1 MVLRGLPA
9 VKQKFSSALVSLLLV
24 ALSLPAFA
32 QQPAAPAPRVAT
44 PERQQQ
50 MPPNVGPSQGRRQR
64 PARVPASSGATAA
77 IEEDFSEALIIV
89 QENYVDGVKIDYNAA
104 FKSSIIGM
112 LRSLDPHSNY
122 YDSKEFEE
130 LQADW
135 RSEYYGIGATIGDR
149 TIAGQTDTYILATFP
164 NAPATRAG
172 LRFADRIVE
181 VDGQSS
187 KGKTSSD
194 VRDRLRGPK
203 GSSVKVTVERASTK
217 ALETVEITRD
227 AVGQPTVPDSYILK
241 PGVGYIDMTR
251 GFNRS
256 TAEEFANALEDLHKQ
271 GMTSLVLDLRGNPGG
286 LLDQAVKV
294 AERFLQRGQVILSQK
309 GRAEGGN
316 RTYESRN
323 GSPDGVPLVV
333 LVNRNSASASEIVAG
348 ALQDHDRAL
357 IIGET
362 SFGKGLVQSIIPME
376 YGTAVTL
383 TSSKY
388 YTPSGRLIQRDYSNE
403 GLYDYYTRGGV
414 GSLDD
419 EKKAAEPAKPTGPES
434 LTDMGRK
441 VYGGGGISPDEPV
454 KPRIIEPAQ
463 QRMIDPIFAFV
474 RELVNGRVK
483 GFEDYKISRG
493 IDYEHDVKAADYPV
507 TDNLFKTF
515 KAFVASDETFKL
527 KDTQLDRSRDFIAR
541 QLRYD
546 IATAAYG
553 TVTASQVQV
562 TDDPQ
567 VAKAVEVLPRAKEL
581 SVAAMRGRNP
591 ERKTFE

>member
-1 MVLRGLPA
+1 
-9 VKQKFSSALVSLLLV
+9 
-24 ALSLPAFA
+24 
-32 QQPAAPAPRVAT
+32 
-44 PERQQQ
+44 
-50 MPPNVGPSQGRRQR
+50 MPPNVGPSGRNRIR
-64 PARVPASSGATAA
+64 PRVSPSSGATAA
-77 IEEDFSEALIIV
+77 IEEDFAEALSIV
-89 QENYVDGVKIDYNAA
+89 QESYVDGVKIDYNAA
-104 FKSSIIGM
+104 FKSAIIGM

-122 YDSKEFEE
+122 YDAKEFEE

-149 TIAGQTDTYILATFP
+149 TIKGQTDTYILATFP
-164 NAPATRAG
+164 GAPATRAG

-181 VDGQSS
+181 VNGEAI
-187 KGKTSSD
+187 KGKPSGD

-203 GSSVKVTVERASTK
+203 GSVVKVTVERASSG
-217 ALETVEITRD
+217 ARETVEITRD
-227 AVGQPTVPDSYILK
+227 AVGQPTIPDSYMLK

-256 TAEEFANALEDLHKQ
+256 TAEEFIAALEDLRKQ

-294 AERFLQRGQVILSQK
+294 AERFLQRGQNILSQK
-309 GRAEGGN
+309 GRIAGSD
-316 RTYESRN
+316 RTYDSRN
-323 GSPDGVPLVV
+323 SSPDNVPLVV

-419 EKKAAEPAKPTGPES
+419 EKRAAQTAKPAGPER

-441 VYGGGGISPDEPV
+441 VYGGGGIAPDEPV
-454 KPRIIEPAQ
+454 KPRLISPAQ
-463 QRMIDPIFAFV
+463 QRLIDPVFAFV

-483 GFEDYKISRG
+483 GFEDYKLTRG
-493 IDYEHDVKAADYPV
+493 VDYEHDIKAEDYPV

-515 KAFVASDETFKL
+515 RSFVMSDEANKL
-527 KDTQLDRSRDFIAR
+527 TEAQLDRSREFITR

-553 TVTASQVQV
+553 TVTAAQVQV
-562 TDDPQ
+562 ADDPQ
-567 VAKAVEVLPRAKEL
+567 VAKAIEVLPRAREL
-581 SVAAMRGRNP
+581 ALAASRGRNP

>member
-1 MVLRGLPA
+1 
-9 VKQKFSSALVSLLLV
+9 
-24 ALSLPAFA
+24 
-32 QQPAAPAPRVAT
+32 
-44 PERQQQ
+44 
-50 MPPNVGPSQGRRQR
+50 MPPNIGPSQRRQR
-64 PARVPASSGATAA
+64 VRVPASSGATAA
-77 IEEDFSEALIIV
+77 IEEDFAEALSIV

-203 GSSVKVTVERASTK
+203 GSTVKVTVERASTK

-227 AVGQPTVPDSYILK
+227 AVGQPTVPDSYLIK
-241 PGVGYIDMTR
+241 PSVGYIDMTR
-251 GFNRS
+251 GFNRDTS
-256 TAEEFANALEDLHKQ
+256 EEFIKALEDLRKQ

-294 AERFLQRGQVILSQK
+294 AEQFLQRGQRILSQR
-309 GRAEGGN
+309 G
-316 RTYESRN
+316 RN
-323 GSPDGVPLVV
+323 GERPYDSKNSSPDNVPLVV

-388 YTPSGRLIQRDYSNE
+388 YTPSGRLIQRDYTNE

-419 EKKAAEPAKPTGPES
+419 ESKAAEAVKPTGPES
-434 LTDMGRK
+434 LTDTGRK
-441 VYGGGGISPDEPV
+441 VYGGGGIAPDEPV
-454 KPRIIEPAQ
+454 KPRIPEAAQ

-483 GFEDYKISRG
+483 GFEDYKISRS
-493 IDYEHDVKAADYPV
+493 IDYGHDVKAEDYPI

-515 KAFVASDETFKL
+515 KTFVASDETFKL
-527 KDTQLDRSRDFIAR
+527 KEAQLDRNREFIAR

-562 TDDPQ
+562 ADDPQ
-567 VAKAVEVLPRAKEL
+567 VAKAIEVLPRAKEL

>member
-1 MVLRGLPA
+1 
-9 VKQKFSSALVSLLLV
+9 
-24 ALSLPAFA
+24 
-32 QQPAAPAPRVAT
+32 
-44 PERQQQ
+44 
-50 MPPNVGPSQGRRQR
+50 MPPNAGAIGRRAR
-64 PARVPASSGATAA
+64 PRVPATSGATAA
-77 IEEDFSEALIIV
+77 IEEDFAEALSIV

-164 NAPATRAG
+164 GAPATRAG

-181 VDGQSS
+181 VNGETI
-187 KGKTSSD
+187 KGKNSSD

-227 AVGQPTVPDSYILK
+227 AVGQPTIPDSYILK

-256 TAEEFANALEDLHKQ
+256 TAEEFITAVEDLRKQ

-309 GRAEGGN
+309 GRVAGSD

-323 GSPDGVPLVV
+323 TSPDNVPLVV

-388 YTPSGRLIQRDYSNE
+388 YTPSGRLIQRDYTNE

-419 EKKAAEPAKPTGPES
+419 EKRAAAKPAGPES
-434 LTDMGRK
+434 LTDSGRK
-441 VYGGGGISPDEPV
+441 VYGGGGIAPDEPV
-454 KPRIIEPAQ
+454 KPRLIEPAQ
-463 QRMIDPIFAFV
+463 QRLIDPIFAFV
-474 RELVNGRVK
+474 RELVNGRIK
-483 GFEDYKISRG
+483 GFEDYKIARA
-493 IDYEHDVKAADYPV
+493 IDYEHDIKPDEYPI
-507 TDNLFKTF
+507 TDNVFKAFKTF
-515 KAFVASDETFKL
+515 VANDETFKL
-527 KDTQLDRSRDFIAR
+527 KDPQLDRSRDFIAR
-541 QLRYD
+541 QMRYD

-553 TVTASQVQV
+553 TVTASQVQIV
-562 TDDPQ
+562 DDPQ
-567 VAKAVEVLPRAKEL
+567 VAKAIEVLPRAKEL

>member
-1 MVLRGLPA
+1 M
-9 VKQKFSSALVSLLLV
+9 KQKISSALVALLLV
-24 ALSLPAFA
+24 ALSLPTFVLGQQ
-32 QQPAAPAPRVAT
+32 QQPAPGRSGAQAQP
-44 PERQQQ
+44 QQQ
-50 MPPNVGPSQGRRQR
+50 MPPNVGPAAPAGRRVR
-64 PARVPASSGATAA
+64 GRVSAASGATAA
-77 IEEDFSEALIIV
+77 IEEDFAEALSIV

-149 TIAGQTDTYILATFP
+149 TIGGQTDTYILATFP
-164 NAPATRAG
+164 GAPATRAG

-181 VDGQSS
+181 VNGETI
-187 KGKTSSD
+187 KGKNSSD

-203 GSSVKVTVERASTK
+203 GSTVKVTVERASTK

-227 AVGQPTVPDSYILK
+227 AVGQPTIPDSYMLK

-256 TAEEFANALEDLHKQ
+256 TAEEFIASLEDLRKQ

-309 GRAEGGN
+309 GRVAGSD

-323 GSPDGVPLVV
+323 SSPDNVPLVV

-388 YTPSGRLIQRDYSNE
+388 YTPSGRLIQRDYTNE

-414 GSLDD
+414 GSLDE
-419 EKKAAEPAKPTGPES
+419 EKKAAAAAKPTGPES
-434 LTDMGRK
+434 LTDTGRK
-441 VYGGGGISPDEPV
+441 VYGGGGIAPDEPV
-454 KPRIIEPAQ
+454 KPRLIEPAQ
-463 QRMIDPIFAFV
+463 QRLVDPVFAFV
-474 RELVNGRVK
+474 RELVNGRIK
-483 GFEDYKISRG
+483 GFEDYKIARA
-493 IDYEHDVKAADYPV
+493 IDYEHDIKAEEYPI
-507 TDNLFKTF
+507 TDNLFKAF
-515 KAFVASDETFKL
+515 KSFVASDETFKL

-541 QLRYD
+541 QMRYD

-553 TVTASQVQV
+553 TVTASQVQIV
-562 TDDPQ
+562 DDPQ
-567 VAKAVEVLPRAKEL
+567 VAKAIEVLPRAKEL
-581 SVAAMRGRNP
+581 SLAAMRGRNP